1 VPEYV
6 VLLQVKPFP
15 NYFAGVRGRP
25 NLGCF
30 GLISTTDWPYA
41 RDDCSRFPMM
51 LFSFVGGFID
61 PNITLIF
68 VQYIV
73 VIVFR
78 AAKIPF
84 RCCRFSRD
92 GCDAD
97 LTRNIEHSTGS
108 FAHFVLFYISYLSVF
123 VTTIQRRLKKP
134 IQK

>member
-1 VPEYV
+1 
-6 VLLQVKPFP
+6 
-15 NYFAGVRGRP
+15 
-25 NLGCF
+25 
-30 GLISTTDWPYA
+30 
-41 RDDCSRFPMM
+41 MM

-73 VIVFR
+73 VGVVR

-92 GCDAD
+92 GRDPD

-108 FAHFVLFYISYLSVF
+108 FAHFVLFYIFLPERVRHDYLEE
-123 VTTIQRRLKKP
+123 T
-134 IQK
+134 